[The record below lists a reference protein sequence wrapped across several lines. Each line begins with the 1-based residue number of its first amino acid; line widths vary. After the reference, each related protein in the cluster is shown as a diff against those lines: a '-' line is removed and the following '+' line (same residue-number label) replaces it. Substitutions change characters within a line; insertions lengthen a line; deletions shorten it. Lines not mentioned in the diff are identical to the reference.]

1 MLINEVN
8 GFCVAADE
16 FAELELD
23 RVVGVH
29 LAGGELVEGIMWDA
43 HSSPVPATDIEWL
56 ERLLP
61 DMPNCTS
68 VIIER
73 DEQPAAG
80 PRAGRGPAQGD
91 GPWSTRVTLAQSEA

>member
-1 MLINEVN
+1 MLINEIN

-29 LAGGELVEGIMWDA
+29 LAGGELVDGIMWDA
-43 HSSPVPATDIEWL
+43 HSSPVPTSMGVARAGSCRTC
-56 ERLLP
+56 R
-61 DMPNCTS
+61 NCTS

-73 DEQPAAG
+73 DERLQDGAELLEDLAAV
-80 PRAGRGPAQGD
+80 RAVVDQ
-91 GPWSTRVTLAQSEA
+91 VVLAQTNA